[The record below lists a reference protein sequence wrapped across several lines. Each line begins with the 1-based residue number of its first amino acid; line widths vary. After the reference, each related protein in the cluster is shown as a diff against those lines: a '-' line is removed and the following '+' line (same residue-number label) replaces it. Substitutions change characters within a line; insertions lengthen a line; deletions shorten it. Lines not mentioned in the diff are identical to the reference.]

1 MIEMN
6 INIVERN
13 YEIAKEIYAEF
24 GVDTDKVLKKLD
36 QVPISVHCW
45 QIDDLQG
52 WEFPE
57 AAMTGGIAATGN
69 APGKAKNPEEFMKN
83 LNQALDLIP
92 GHTKLAL
99 HAIYMNKHGKNI
111 ERNEIGPEEF
121 KEWVDYAKDREIG
134 LDFNPTYFSHPDYDS
149 NSTLTNP
156 DENIRRFW
164 IEHGIACRKIG
175 DYFGREL
182 GEKCITNHWIGDG
195 SKDIVVDRLTP
206 RLILKDSLDQIFAEK
221 LEYNIDSCESK
232 VFGLGTESYV
242 PGSNEFYTEYAA
254 HTGKCI
260 VCMDAGHFHPMET
273 IGPKFTSYLAFGD
286 EIQLHVSRPVRW
298 DSDHVVILDDPTKEI
313 MEEIAA
319 YDAYDKVHIGTD
331 YFDASINRIAA
342 TAIGA
347 RAARRALLLAILRP
361 MEELRRL
368 EREGNTTK
376 RLALLEEIKM
386 LPAGFVWEYYCL
398 VQGVPGIEW
407 IRKLTTK

>member
-1 MIEMN
+1 MSN
-6 INIVERN
+6 IARN
-13 YEIAKEIYAEF
+13 YEIAKELYGEM
-24 GVDTDKVLKKLD
+24 GVDTGAVLKKLA

-52 WEFPE
+52 WEFPA
-57 AAMTGGIAATGN
+57 AAMTGGIAATGD
-69 APGKAKNPEEFMKN
+69 APGKANTPEEFMVN
-83 LNQALDLIP
+83 LSKALDLIP

-99 HAIYMNKHGKNI
+99 HSIYMNKHGKNI
-111 ERNEIGPEEF
+111 RRNEITPAEF
-121 KEWVDYAKDREIG
+121 AEWVDYAKERGIG
-134 LDFNPTYFSHPDYDS
+134 LDFNPTYFSHPEFDS
-149 NSTLTNP
+149 SATLTSP
-156 DENIRRFW
+156 DEGVRRFW

-195 SKDIVVDRLTP
+195 SKDICVDKLRP
-206 RLILKDSLDQIFAEK
+206 RMILKDSLDQIFAEP
-221 LEYNIDSCESK
+221 LEHNIDSCESK
-232 VFGLGTESYV
+232 VFGLGSVVYD

-260 VCMDAGHFHPMET
+260 VCMDAGHFHPTET
-273 IGPKFTSYLAFGD
+273 IGPKFSSYLAFGD

-298 DSDHVVILDDPTKEI
+298 DSDHVVILDDATKEI

-347 RAARRALLLAILRP
+347 RSARRALLLAMLRP
-361 MEELRRL
+361 MEELKKL
-368 EREGNTTK
+368 EYEGNTTK
-376 RLALLEEIKM
+376 RLALLEEVKM
-386 LPAGFVWEYYCL
+386 LPAGLVWDYFCES
-398 VQGVPGIEW
+398 QNVPGREW
-407 IRKLTTK
+407 IKDLKTR

>member
-1 MIEMN
+1 MSN
-6 INIVERN
+6 IARN
-13 YEIAKEIYAEF
+13 YEVAKELYGEM
-24 GVDTDKVLKKLD
+24 GVDTDAVLKKLA

-52 WEFPE
+52 WEFP
-57 AAMTGGIAATGN
+57 AAEMTGGIAATGD
-69 APGKAKNPEEFMKN
+69 APGKANTPEEFMTN
-83 LNQALDLIP
+83 LSKALDLIP

-99 HAIYMNKHGKNI
+99 HSIYMNKHGKNI
-111 ERNEIGPEEF
+111 RRNEITPAEF
-121 KEWVDYAKDREIG
+121 VEWVDYAKERGIG
-134 LDFNPTYFSHPDYDS
+134 LDFNPTYFSHPEYDS
-149 NSTLTNP
+149 SATLTSP
-156 DENIRRFW
+156 DEGVRRFW

-195 SKDIVVDRLTP
+195 SKDICVDKLRP
-206 RLILKDSLDQIFAEK
+206 RLILKDSLDQIFAEP
-221 LEYNIDSCESK
+221 LEHNIDSCESK
-232 VFGLGTESYV
+232 VFGLGSESYV

-260 VCMDAGHFHPMET
+260 VCMDAGHFHPTET
-273 IGPKFTSYLAFGD
+273 IGPKFSSYLAFGD

-298 DSDHVVILDDPTKEI
+298 DSDHVVILDDATKEI

-347 RAARRALLLAILRP
+347 RSARRALLLAMLRP
-361 MEELRRL
+361 MEELKKL
-368 EREGNTTK
+368 EYEGNTTK
-376 RLALLEEIKM
+376 RLALLEEVKM
-386 LPAGFVWEYYCL
+386 LPAGLVWDYFCET
-398 VQGVPGIEW
+398 QNVPGREW
-407 IRKLTTK
+407 IKDLKTR

>member
-1 MIEMN
+1 MSN
-6 INIVERN
+6 IARN
-13 YEIAKEIYAEF
+13 YEIAKELYGEM
-24 GVDTDKVLKKLD
+24 GVDTDAVLKKLA

-52 WEFPE
+52 WEFPA
-57 AAMTGGIAATGN
+57 AAMTGGIAATGD
-69 APGKAKNPEEFMKN
+69 APGKANTPEEFMVN
-83 LNQALDLIP
+83 LSKALDLIP

-99 HAIYMNKHGKNI
+99 HSIYMNKHGKNI
-111 ERNEIGPEEF
+111 RRNEITPAEF
-121 KEWVDYAKDREIG
+121 AEWVDYAKERGIG
-134 LDFNPTYFSHPDYDS
+134 LDFNPTYFSHPEFDS
-149 NSTLTNP
+149 SATLTSP
-156 DENIRRFW
+156 DEGVRRFW

-195 SKDIVVDRLTP
+195 SKDICVDKLRP
-206 RLILKDSLDQIFAEK
+206 RMILKDSLDQIFAEP
-221 LEYNIDSCESK
+221 LEHNIDSCESK
-232 VFGLGTESYV
+232 VFGLGSEAYV

-260 VCMDAGHFHPMET
+260 VCMDAGHFHPTET
-273 IGPKFTSYLAFGD
+273 IWPKFSSYLAFGD

-298 DSDHVVILDDPTKEI
+298 DSDHVVILDDATKEI

-347 RAARRALLLAILRP
+347 RSARRALLLAMLRP
-361 MEELRRL
+361 MEELKKL
-368 EREGNTTK
+368 EYEGNTTK
-376 RLALLEEIKM
+376 RLALLEEVEM
-386 LPAGFVWEYYCL
+386 LPAGLVWDYFCES
-398 VQGVPGIEW
+398 QNVPGREW
-407 IRKLTTK
+407 IKDLKTR

>member
-1 MIEMN
+1 MSRN
-6 INIVERN
+6 ERN
-13 YEIAKEIYAEF
+13 YEIAKEEYASL
-24 GVDTDKVLKKLD
+24 GVDTDLVLKKLD
-36 QVPISVHCW
+36 EVPISVHCW

-52 WEFPE
+52 WEFPQAE
-57 AAMTGGIAATGN
+57 MTGGIAAIGD
-69 APGKAKNPEEFMKN
+69 APGKARSEEEFMTN
-83 LNQALDLIP
+83 LSAALDLIP

-99 HAIYMNKHGKNI
+99 HAVYMRKHGKNI
-111 ERNEIGPEEF
+111 ERNEIGPDEF
-121 KEWVDYAKDREIG
+121 KEWVDYAKERKIG

-149 NSTLTNP
+149 SATLTSR
-156 DENIRRFW
+156 DEGIRKFW

-195 SKDIVVDRLTP
+195 SKDTCIDKLTP
-206 RLILKDSLDQIFAEK
+206 RLLLKDSLDQIFAEK
-221 LEYNIDSCESK
+221 LPNNIDSCESK
-232 VFGLGTESYV
+232 LFGLGSEAYV

-254 HTGKCI
+254 HTGNCI
-260 VCMDAGHFHPMET
+260 VCMDAGHFHPTET

-319 YDAYDKVHIGTD
+319 YEAYDKVHIGTD

-342 TAIGA
+342 MAIGA
-347 RAARRALLLAILRP
+347 RATRRALMLAMLRP
-361 MEELRRL
+361 TQELMKL

-376 RLALLEEIKM
+376 RLALLEETKM
-386 LPAGFVWEYYCL
+386 MPAGFVWEYYCETK
-398 VQGVPGIEW
+398 GIAGREW
-407 IRKLTTK
+407 IKDLRTR

>member
-1 MIEMN
+1 MSSI
-6 INIVERN
+6 ERN
-13 YEIAKEIYAEF
+13 YEIAKEMYGEI
-24 GVDTDKVLKKLD
+24 GVDTDAVLKKLAE
-36 QVPISVHCW
+36 VPISVHCW

-52 WEFPE
+52 WEFPSAE
-57 AAMTGGIAATGN
+57 MTGGIAATGD
-69 APGKAKNPEEFMKN
+69 APGKATTREEFMTN
-83 LNQALDLIP
+83 LTKALDLIP

-99 HAIYMNKHGKNI
+99 HSIYMNKHGKNI
-111 ERNEIGPEEF
+111 GRNEIGPEEF
-121 KEWVDYAKDREIG
+121 TEWVDYAKSRKIG
-134 LDFNPTYFSHPDYDS
+134 LDFNPTYFSHPEYDG

-195 SKDIVVDRLTP
+195 SKDICVDKLTP
-206 RLILKDSLDQIFAEK
+206 RLILKDSLDKIFAEP
-221 LEYNIDSCESK
+221 LANNIDSCESK
-232 VFGLGTESYV
+232 VFGLGSESYV

-260 VCMDAGHFHPMET
+260 VCMDAGHFHPTET
-273 IGPKFTSYLAFGD
+273 IGPKFSSYLAFGD

-313 MEEIAA
+313 MEEIAT

-347 RAARRALLLAILRP
+347 RSTRRALLLAMLRP
-361 MEELRRL
+361 IADLKKL
-368 EREGNTTK
+368 EQAGNTTK
-376 RLALLEEIKM
+376 RLALLEEVKM
-386 LPAGFVWEYYCL
+386 MPAGLVWDYFCET
-398 VQGVPGIEW
+398 QGVAGKEW
-407 IRKLTTK
+407 IKDLKTR

>member
-1 MIEMN
+1 MSN
-6 INIVERN
+6 IARN
-13 YEIAKEIYAEF
+13 YEIAKELYGEV
-24 GVDTDKVLKKLD
+24 GVDTDAVLKKLA

-52 WEFPE
+52 WEFPA
-57 AAMTGGIAATGN
+57 AAMTGGIAATGD
-69 APGKAKNPEEFMKN
+69 APGKANTPEEFMVN
-83 LNQALDLIP
+83 LSKALDLIP

-99 HAIYMNKHGKNI
+99 HSIYMNKHGKNI
-111 ERNEIGPEEF
+111 RRNEITPAEF
-121 KEWVDYAKDREIG
+121 AEWVDYAKERGIG
-134 LDFNPTYFSHPDYDS
+134 LDFNPTYFSHPEFDS
-149 NSTLTNP
+149 SATLTSP
-156 DENIRRFW
+156 DEGVRRFW

-195 SKDIVVDRLTP
+195 SKDICVDKRRP
-206 RLILKDSLDQIFAEK
+206 RMILKDSLDQIFAEP
-221 LEYNIDSCESK
+221 LEHNIDSCESK
-232 VFGLGTESYV
+232 VFGLGSEAYV

-260 VCMDAGHFHPMET
+260 VCMDAGHFHPTET
-273 IGPKFTSYLAFGD
+273 IGPKFSSYLAFGD

-298 DSDHVVILDDPTKEI
+298 DSDHVVILDDATKEI

-347 RAARRALLLAILRP
+347 RSARRALLLAMLRP
-361 MEELRRL
+361 MEELKKL
-368 EREGNTTK
+368 EYEGNTTK
-376 RLALLEEIKM
+376 RLALLEEVKM
-386 LPAGFVWEYYCL
+386 LPAGLVWDYFCES
-398 VQGVPGIEW
+398 QNVPGREW
-407 IRKLTTK
+407 IKDLKTR

>member
-1 MIEMN
+1 M
-6 INIVERN
+6 
-13 YEIAKEIYAEF
+13 
-24 GVDTDKVLKKLD
+24 GVDTDPVLKKLA

-52 WEFPE
+52 WEFPA
-57 AAMTGGIAATGN
+57 AAMTGGIAATGD
-69 APGKAKNPEEFMKN
+69 APGKANTPEEFMVN
-83 LNQALDLIP
+83 LSKALDLIP

-99 HAIYMNKHGKNI
+99 HSIYMNKHGKNI
-111 ERNEIGPEEF
+111 RRNEITPAEF
-121 KEWVDYAKDREIG
+121 AEWVDYAKERGIG
-134 LDFNPTYFSHPDYDS
+134 LDFNPTYFSHPEFDS
-149 NSTLTNP
+149 SATLTSP
-156 DENIRRFW
+156 DEGVRRFW

-195 SKDIVVDRLTP
+195 SKDICVDKLRP
-206 RLILKDSLDQIFAEK
+206 RMILKDSLDQIFAEP
-221 LEYNIDSCESK
+221 LEHNIDSCESK
-232 VFGLGTESYV
+232 VFGLGSEAYV

-260 VCMDAGHFHPMET
+260 VCMDAGHFHPTET
-273 IGPKFTSYLAFGD
+273 IGPKFSSYLAFGD

-298 DSDHVVILDDPTKEI
+298 DSDHVVILDDATKEI

-347 RAARRALLLAILRP
+347 RSARRALLLAMLRP
-361 MEELRRL
+361 MEELKKL
-368 EREGNTTK
+368 EYEGNTTK
-376 RLALLEEIKM
+376 RLALLEEVKM
-386 LPAGFVWEYYCL
+386 LPAGLVWDYFCES
-398 VQGVPGIEW
+398 QNVPGREW
-407 IRKLTTK
+407 IKDLKTR

>member
-1 MIEMN
+1 MSN
-6 INIVERN
+6 IARN
-13 YEIAKEIYAEF
+13 YEIAKELYGEM
-24 GVDTDKVLKKLD
+24 GVDTGAVLKKLA

-52 WEFPE
+52 WEFPA
-57 AAMTGGIAATGN
+57 AAMTGGIAATGD
-69 APGKAKNPEEFMKN
+69 APGKANTPEEFMVN
-83 LNQALDLIP
+83 LSKALDLIP

-99 HAIYMNKHGKNI
+99 HSIYMNKHGKNI
-111 ERNEIGPEEF
+111 RRNEITPAEF
-121 KEWVDYAKDREIG
+121 AEWVDYAKERGIG
-134 LDFNPTYFSHPDYDS
+134 LDFNPTYFSHPEFDS
-149 NSTLTNP
+149 SATLTSP
-156 DENIRRFW
+156 DEGVRRFW

-195 SKDIVVDRLTP
+195 SKDICVDKLRP
-206 RLILKDSLDQIFAEK
+206 RMILKDSLDQIFAEP
-221 LEYNIDSCESK
+221 LEHNIDSCESK
-232 VFGLGTESYV
+232 VFGLGSEAYV

-260 VCMDAGHFHPMET
+260 VCMDAGHFHPTET
-273 IGPKFTSYLAFGD
+273 IGPKFSSYLAFGD

-298 DSDHVVILDDPTKEI
+298 DSDHVVILDDATKEI

-347 RAARRALLLAILRP
+347 RSARRALLLAMLRP
-361 MEELRRL
+361 MEELKKL
-368 EREGNTTK
+368 EYGNTTK
-376 RLALLEEIKM
+376 RLALLEEVKM
-386 LPAGFVWEYYCL
+386 LPAGLVWDYFCES
-398 VQGVPGIEW
+398 QNVPGREW
-407 IRKLTTK
+407 IKDLKTR

>member
-1 MIEMN
+1 MSN
-6 INIVERN
+6 IARN
-13 YEIAKEIYAEF
+13 YEIAKELYGEV
-24 GVDTDKVLKKLD
+24 GVDTDAVLKKLA

-52 WEFPE
+52 WEFPA
-57 AAMTGGIAATGN
+57 AAMTGGIAATGD
-69 APGKAKNPEEFMKN
+69 APGKANTPEEFMVN
-83 LNQALDLIP
+83 LSKALDLIP

-99 HAIYMNKHGKNI
+99 HSIYMNKHGKNI
-111 ERNEIGPEEF
+111 RRNEITPAEF
-121 KEWVDYAKDREIG
+121 AEWVDYAKERGIG
-134 LDFNPTYFSHPDYDS
+134 LDFNPTYFSHPEFDS
-149 NSTLTNP
+149 SATLTSP
-156 DENIRRFW
+156 DEGVRRFW

-195 SKDIVVDRLTP
+195 SKDICVDKLRP
-206 RLILKDSLDQIFAEK
+206 RMILKDSLDQIFAEP
-221 LEYNIDSCESK
+221 LEHNIDSCESK
-232 VFGLGTESYV
+232 VFGLGSEAYV

-260 VCMDAGHFHPMET
+260 VCMDAGHFHPTET
-273 IGPKFTSYLAFGD
+273 IGPKFSSYLAFGD

-298 DSDHVVILDDPTKEI
+298 DSDHVVILDDATKEI

-347 RAARRALLLAILRP
+347 RSARRALLLAMLRP
-361 MEELRRL
+361 MEELKKL
-368 EREGNTTK
+368 EYEGNTTK
-376 RLALLEEIKM
+376 RLALLEEVKM
-386 LPAGFVWEYYCL
+386 LPAGLVWDYFCES
-398 VQGVPGIEW
+398 QNVPGREW
-407 IRKLTTK
+407 IKDLKTR

>member
-1 MIEMN
+1 MSN
-6 INIVERN
+6 IARN
-13 YEIAKEIYAEF
+13 YEIAKELYGEM
-24 GVDTDKVLKKLD
+24 GVDTDAVLKKLA

-52 WEFPE
+52 WEFP
-57 AAMTGGIAATGN
+57 AAEMTGGIAATGD
-69 APGKAKNPEEFMKN
+69 APGKANTPEEFMTN
-83 LNQALDLIP
+83 LSKALDLIP

-99 HAIYMNKHGKNI
+99 HSIYMNKHGKNI
-111 ERNEIGPEEF
+111 RRNEITPAEF
-121 KEWVDYAKDREIG
+121 AEWVDYAKERGIG
-134 LDFNPTYFSHPDYDS
+134 LDFNPTYFSHPEYDS
-149 NSTLTNP
+149 SATLTSP
-156 DENIRRFW
+156 DEGVRRFW

-195 SKDIVVDRLTP
+195 SKDICVDKLRP
-206 RLILKDSLDQIFAEK
+206 RLLLKDSLDRIFAEP
-221 LEYNIDSCESK
+221 LEHNIDSCESK
-232 VFGLGTESYV
+232 VFGLGSESYV

-260 VCMDAGHFHPMET
+260 VCMDAGHFHPTET
-273 IGPKFTSYLAFGD
+273 IGPKFSSYLAFGD

-298 DSDHVVILDDPTKEI
+298 DSDHVVILDDATKEI

-347 RAARRALLLAILRP
+347 RSARRALLLAMLRP
-361 MEELRRL
+361 MEELKKL
-368 EREGNTTK
+368 EYEGNTTK
-376 RLALLEEIKM
+376 RLALLEEVKM
-386 LPAGFVWEYYCL
+386 LPAGLVWDYFCES
-398 VQGVPGIEW
+398 QNVPGREW
-407 IRKLTTK
+407 IKDLKTR

>member
-1 MIEMN
+1 MSN
-6 INIVERN
+6 IARN
-13 YEIAKEIYAEF
+13 YEIAKELYGEM
-24 GVDTDKVLKKLD
+24 GVDTDAVLKKLA

-52 WEFPE
+52 WEFPA
-57 AAMTGGIAATGN
+57 AAMTGGIAATGD
-69 APGKAKNPEEFMKN
+69 APGKANTPEEFMVN
-83 LNQALDLIP
+83 LSKALDLIP

-99 HAIYMNKHGKNI
+99 HSIYMNKHGKNI
-111 ERNEIGPEEF
+111 RRNEITPAEF
-121 KEWVDYAKDREIG
+121 AEWVDYAKERGIG
-134 LDFNPTYFSHPDYDS
+134 LDFNPTYFSHPEFDS
-149 NSTLTNP
+149 SATLTSP
-156 DENIRRFW
+156 DEGVRRFW

-195 SKDIVVDRLTP
+195 SKDICVDKLRP
-206 RLILKDSLDQIFAEK
+206 RMILKDSLDQIFAEP
-221 LEYNIDSCESK
+221 LEHNIDSCESK
-232 VFGLGTESYV
+232 VFGLGSEAYV

-260 VCMDAGHFHPMET
+260 VCMDAGHFHPTET
-273 IGPKFTSYLAFGD
+273 IGPKFSSYLAFGD

-298 DSDHVVILDDPTKEI
+298 DSDHVVILDDATKEI

-347 RAARRALLLAILRP
+347 RSASRALLLAMLRP
-361 MEELRRL
+361 MEELKKL
-368 EREGNTTK
+368 EYEGNTTK
-376 RLALLEEIKM
+376 RLALLEEVKM
-386 LPAGFVWEYYCL
+386 LPAGLVWDYFCES
-398 VQGVPGIEW
+398 QNVPGREW
-407 IRKLTTK
+407 IKDLKTR

>member
-1 MIEMN
+1 MSN
-6 INIVERN
+6 IARN
-13 YEIAKEIYAEF
+13 YEIAKELYGEM
-24 GVDTDKVLKKLD
+24 GVDTDAVLKKLA

-52 WEFPE
+52 WEFP
-57 AAMTGGIAATGN
+57 AAEMTGGIAATGD
-69 APGKAKNPEEFMKN
+69 APGKANTPEEFMTN
-83 LNQALDLIP
+83 LSKALDLIP

-99 HAIYMNKHGKNI
+99 HSIYMNKHGKNI
-111 ERNEIGPEEF
+111 RRNEITPAEF
-121 KEWVDYAKDREIG
+121 VEWVDYAKERGIG
-134 LDFNPTYFSHPDYDS
+134 LDFNPTYFSHPEYDS
-149 NSTLTNP
+149 SATLTSP
-156 DENIRRFW
+156 DEGVRRFW

-195 SKDIVVDRLTP
+195 SKDICVDKLRP
-206 RLILKDSLDQIFAEK
+206 RLLLKDSLDRIFAEP
-221 LEYNIDSCESK
+221 LEHNIDSCESK
-232 VFGLGTESYV
+232 VFGLGSESYV

-260 VCMDAGHFHPMET
+260 VCMDAGHFHPTET
-273 IGPKFTSYLAFGD
+273 IGPKFSSYLAFGD

-298 DSDHVVILDDPTKEI
+298 DSDHVVILDDATKEI

-347 RAARRALLLAILRP
+347 RSARRALLLAMLRP
-361 MEELRRL
+361 MEELKKL
-368 EREGNTTK
+368 EYEGNTTK
-376 RLALLEEIKM
+376 RLALLEEVKM
-386 LPAGFVWEYYCL
+386 LPAGLVWDYFCES
-398 VQGVPGIEW
+398 QNVPGREW
-407 IRKLTTK
+407 IKDLKTR

>member
-1 MIEMN
+1 MSN
-6 INIVERN
+6 IARN
-13 YEIAKEIYAEF
+13 YEIAKELYGKM
-24 GVDTDKVLKKLD
+24 GVDTDAVLKKLA

-52 WEFPE
+52 WEFP
-57 AAMTGGIAATGN
+57 AAEMTGGIAATGD
-69 APGKAKNPEEFMKN
+69 APGKANTPEEFMTN
-83 LNQALDLIP
+83 LSKALDLIP

-99 HAIYMNKHGKNI
+99 HSIYMNKHGKNI
-111 ERNEIGPEEF
+111 RRNEITPAEF
-121 KEWVDYAKDREIG
+121 VEWVDYAKERGIG
-134 LDFNPTYFSHPDYDS
+134 LDFNPTYFSHPEYDS
-149 NSTLTNP
+149 SATLTSP
-156 DENIRRFW
+156 DEGVRRFW

-195 SKDIVVDRLTP
+195 SKDICVDKLRP
-206 RLILKDSLDQIFAEK
+206 RLLLKDSLDRIFAEP
-221 LEYNIDSCESK
+221 LEHNIDSCESK
-232 VFGLGTESYV
+232 VFGLGSESYV

-260 VCMDAGHFHPMET
+260 VCMDAGHFHPTET
-273 IGPKFTSYLAFGD
+273 IGPKFSSYLAFGD

-298 DSDHVVILDDPTKEI
+298 DSDHVVILDDATKEI

-347 RAARRALLLAILRP
+347 RSARRALLLAMLRP
-361 MEELRRL
+361 MEALKKL
-368 EREGNTTK
+368 EYEGNTTK
-376 RLALLEEIKM
+376 RLALLEEVKM
-386 LPAGFVWEYYCL
+386 LPAGLVWDYFCES
-398 VQGVPGIEW
+398 QNVPGREW
-407 IRKLTTK
+407 IKDLKTR

>member
-1 MIEMN
+1 MSN
-6 INIVERN
+6 IARN
-13 YEIAKEIYAEF
+13 YEIAKELYGEM
-24 GVDTDKVLKKLD
+24 GVDTGAVLKKLA

-52 WEFPE
+52 WEFPA
-57 AAMTGGIAATGN
+57 AAMTGGIAATGD
-69 APGKAKNPEEFMKN
+69 APGKANTPEEFMVN
-83 LNQALDLIP
+83 LSKALDLIP

-99 HAIYMNKHGKNI
+99 HSIYMNKHGKNI
-111 ERNEIGPEEF
+111 RRNEITPAEF
-121 KEWVDYAKDREIG
+121 VEWVDYAKERGIG
-134 LDFNPTYFSHPDYDS
+134 LDFNPTYFSHPEYDS
-149 NSTLTNP
+149 SATLTSP
-156 DENIRRFW
+156 DEGVRRFW

-195 SKDIVVDRLTP
+195 SKDICVDKLRP
-206 RLILKDSLDQIFAEK
+206 RMILKDSLDQIFAEP
-221 LEYNIDSCESK
+221 LEHNIDSCESK
-232 VFGLGTESYV
+232 VFGLGSEAYV

-260 VCMDAGHFHPMET
+260 VCMDAGHFHPTET
-273 IGPKFTSYLAFGD
+273 IGPKFSSYLAFGD

-298 DSDHVVILDDPTKEI
+298 DSDHVVILDDATKEI

-347 RAARRALLLAILRP
+347 RSARRALLLAMLRP
-361 MEELRRL
+361 MEELKKL
-368 EREGNTTK
+368 EYEGNTTK
-376 RLALLEEIKM
+376 RLALLEEVKM
-386 LPAGFVWEYYCL
+386 LPAGLVWDYFCES
-398 VQGVPGIEW
+398 QNVPGREW
-407 IRKLTTK
+407 IKDLKTR

>member
-1 MIEMN
+1 MGN
-6 INIVERN
+6 VERN
-13 YEIAKEIYAEF
+13 YQIAREIYGEM
-24 GVDTDKVLKKLD
+24 GVDTDAVLKKLD
-36 QVPISVHCW
+36 EVPISVHCW

-52 WEFPE
+52 FEFPE
-57 AAMTGGIAATGN
+57 AEMSGGIVATGN
-69 APGKAKNPEEFMKN
+69 APGKARNPEEFMTN

-99 HAIYMNKHGKNI
+99 HAVYMNKHGKNI
-111 ERNEIGPEEF
+111 ARNEIGPEEF
-121 KEWVDYAKDREIG
+121 TEWVDFAKERGIG

-156 DENIRRFW
+156 DEGIRRFW
-164 IEHGIACRKIG
+164 IEHGIACRRIG

-195 SKDIVVDRLTP
+195 SKDIVVDKLTP

-221 LEYNIDSCESK
+221 LEHNIDSCESK
-232 VFGLGTESYV
+232 VFGLGSESYV
-242 PGSNEFYTEYAA
+242 PGSHEFYTEYAA
-254 HTGKCI
+254 HTGNCI
-260 VCMDAGHFHPMET
+260 VCMDAGHFHPTEM
-273 IGPKFTSYLAFGD
+273 IGPKFSSYLAFGD

-298 DSDHVVILDDPTKEI
+298 DSDHVVILDDATKEI

-347 RAARRALLLAILRP
+347 RSARKALMLAMLRP
-361 MEELRRL
+361 IEELKRL

-376 RLALLEEIKM
+376 RLALLEETKL
-386 LPAGFVWEYYCL
+386 LPAGLVWEYYCETK
-398 VQGVPGIEW
+398 GVAGREW
-407 IRKLTTK
+407 IRNLSTK

>member
-1 MIEMN
+1 MSN
-6 INIVERN
+6 IARN
-13 YEIAKEIYAEF
+13 YEVAKELYGEM
-24 GVDTDKVLKKLD
+24 GVDTDAVLKKLA

-52 WEFPE
+52 WEFP
-57 AAMTGGIAATGN
+57 AAEMTGGIAATGD
-69 APGKAKNPEEFMKN
+69 APGKANTPEEFMTN
-83 LNQALDLIP
+83 LSKALDLIP

-99 HAIYMNKHGKNI
+99 HSIYMNKHGKNI
-111 ERNEIGPEEF
+111 RRNEITPAEF
-121 KEWVDYAKDREIG
+121 VEWVDYAKERGIG
-134 LDFNPTYFSHPDYDS
+134 LDFNPTYFSHPEYDS
-149 NSTLTNP
+149 SATLTSP
-156 DENIRRFW
+156 DEGVRRFW

-195 SKDIVVDRLTP
+195 SKDICVDKLRP
-206 RLILKDSLDQIFAEK
+206 RLILKDSLDQIFAEP
-221 LEYNIDSCESK
+221 LEHNIDSCESK
-232 VFGLGTESYV
+232 VFGLGSESYV

-260 VCMDAGHFHPMET
+260 VCMDAGHFHPTET
-273 IGPKFTSYLAFGD
+273 IGPKFSSYLAFGD

-298 DSDHVVILDDPTKEI
+298 DSDHVVILDDATKEI

-347 RAARRALLLAILRP
+347 RSARRALLLAMLRP
-361 MEELRRL
+361 MEELKKL
-368 EREGNTTK
+368 EYEGNTTK
-376 RLALLEEIKM
+376 RLALLEEVKM
-386 LPAGFVWEYYCL
+386 LPAGLVWDYFCET
-398 VQGVPGIEW
+398 QNVPGREW
-407 IRKLTTK
+407 IKDLKTRP

>member
-1 MIEMN
+1 MSN
-6 INIVERN
+6 IARN
-13 YEIAKEIYAEF
+13 YEIAKELYGEM
-24 GVDTDKVLKKLD
+24 GVDTDAVLKKLA

-52 WEFPE
+52 WEFP
-57 AAMTGGIAATGN
+57 AAEMTGGIAATGD
-69 APGKAKNPEEFMKN
+69 APGKANTPEEFMTN
-83 LNQALDLIP
+83 LSKALDLIP

-99 HAIYMNKHGKNI
+99 HSIYMNKHGKNI
-111 ERNEIGPEEF
+111 RRNEITPAEF
-121 KEWVDYAKDREIG
+121 VEWVDYAKERGIG
-134 LDFNPTYFSHPDYDS
+134 LDFNPTYFSHPEYDS
-149 NSTLTNP
+149 SATLTSP
-156 DENIRRFW
+156 DEGVRRFW

-195 SKDIVVDRLTP
+195 SKDICVDKLRP
-206 RLILKDSLDQIFAEK
+206 RLLLKDSLDRIFAEP
-221 LEYNIDSCESK
+221 LEHNIDSCESK
-232 VFGLGTESYV
+232 VFGLGSESYV

-260 VCMDAGHFHPMET
+260 VCMDAGHFHPTET
-273 IGPKFTSYLAFGD
+273 IGPKFSSYLAFGD

-298 DSDHVVILDDPTKEI
+298 DSDHVVILDDATKEI

-347 RAARRALLLAILRP
+347 RSARRALLLAMLRP
-361 MEELRRL
+361 MDELKKL
-368 EREGNTTK
+368 EYEGNTTK
-376 RLALLEEIKM
+376 RLALLEEVKM
-386 LPAGFVWEYYCL
+386 LPAGLVWDYFCES
-398 VQGVPGIEW
+398 QNVPGREW
-407 IRKLTTK
+407 IKDLKTR

>member
-1 MIEMN
+1 MSN
-6 INIVERN
+6 IARN
-13 YEIAKEIYAEF
+13 YEIAKELYGEM
-24 GVDTDKVLKKLD
+24 GVDTDAVLKKLA

-52 WEFPE
+52 WEFPA
-57 AAMTGGIAATGN
+57 AAMTGGIAATGD
-69 APGKAKNPEEFMKN
+69 APGKANTPEEFMVN
-83 LNQALDLIP
+83 LSKALDLIP

-99 HAIYMNKHGKNI
+99 HSIYMNKHGKNI
-111 ERNEIGPEEF
+111 RRNEITPAEF
-121 KEWVDYAKDREIG
+121 AEWVDYAKERGIG
-134 LDFNPTYFSHPDYDS
+134 LDFNPTYFSHPEFDS
-149 NSTLTNP
+149 SATLTSP
-156 DENIRRFW
+156 DEGVRRFW

-195 SKDIVVDRLTP
+195 SKDICVDKLRP
-206 RLILKDSLDQIFAEK
+206 RMILKDSLDQIFAEP
-221 LEYNIDSCESK
+221 LEHNIDSCESK
-232 VFGLGTESYV
+232 VFGLGSEAYV

-260 VCMDAGHFHPMET
+260 VCMDAGHFHPTET
-273 IGPKFTSYLAFGD
+273 IGPKFSSYLAFGD

-298 DSDHVVILDDPTKEI
+298 DSDHVVILDDATKEI

-347 RAARRALLLAILRP
+347 RSARRALLLAMLRP
-361 MEELRRL
+361 IVELKKL
-368 EREGNTTK
+368 EYVGNTTK
-376 RLALLEEIKM
+376 RLALLEEVKM
-386 LPAGFVWEYYCL
+386 LPAGLVWDYFCES
-398 VQGVPGIEW
+398 QNVPGREW
-407 IRKLTTK
+407 IKDLKTR

>member
-1 MIEMN
+1 MSN
-6 INIVERN
+6 IARN
-13 YEIAKEIYAEF
+13 YEIAKELYGEV
-24 GVDTDKVLKKLD
+24 GVDTDAVLKKLA

-52 WEFPE
+52 WEFPA
-57 AAMTGGIAATGN
+57 AAMTGGIAATGD
-69 APGKAKNPEEFMKN
+69 APGKANTPEEFMVN
-83 LNQALDLIP
+83 LSKALDLIP

-99 HAIYMNKHGKNI
+99 HSIYMNKHGKNI
-111 ERNEIGPEEF
+111 RRNEITPAEF
-121 KEWVDYAKDREIG
+121 AEWVDYAKERGIG
-134 LDFNPTYFSHPDYDS
+134 LDFNPTYFSHPEFDS
-149 NSTLTNP
+149 SATLTSP
-156 DENIRRFW
+156 DEGVRRFW

-195 SKDIVVDRLTP
+195 SKDICVDKLRP
-206 RLILKDSLDQIFAEK
+206 RLLLKDSLDRIFAEP
-221 LEYNIDSCESK
+221 LEHNIDSCESK
-232 VFGLGTESYV
+232 VFGLGSESYV

-260 VCMDAGHFHPMET
+260 VCMDAGHFHPTET
-273 IGPKFTSYLAFGD
+273 IGPKFSSYLAFGD

-298 DSDHVVILDDPTKEI
+298 DSDHVVILDDATKEI

-347 RAARRALLLAILRP
+347 RSARRALLLAMLRP
-361 MEELRRL
+361 MEELKKL
-368 EREGNTTK
+368 EYEGNTTK
-376 RLALLEEIKM
+376 RLALLEEVKM
-386 LPAGFVWEYYCL
+386 LPAGLVWDYFCES
-398 VQGVPGIEW
+398 QNVPGREW
-407 IRKLTTK
+407 IKDLKTR

>member
-1 MIEMN
+1 MSN
-6 INIVERN
+6 IARN
-13 YEIAKEIYAEF
+13 YEIAKELYGEM
-24 GVDTDKVLKKLD
+24 GVDTGAVLKKLA

-52 WEFPE
+52 WEFPA
-57 AAMTGGIAATGN
+57 AAMTGGIAATGD
-69 APGKAKNPEEFMKN
+69 APGKANTPEEFMVN
-83 LNQALDLIP
+83 LSKALDLIP

-99 HAIYMNKHGKNI
+99 HSIYMNKHGKNI
-111 ERNEIGPEEF
+111 RRNEITPAEF
-121 KEWVDYAKDREIG
+121 VEWVDYAKERGIG
-134 LDFNPTYFSHPDYDS
+134 LDFNPTYFSHPEYDS
-149 NSTLTNP
+149 SATLTSP
-156 DENIRRFW
+156 DEGVRRFW

-195 SKDIVVDRLTP
+195 SKDICVDKLRP
-206 RLILKDSLDQIFAEK
+206 RLLLKDSLDRIFAEP
-221 LEYNIDSCESK
+221 LEHNIDSCESK
-232 VFGLGTESYV
+232 VFGLGSESYV

-260 VCMDAGHFHPMET
+260 VCMDAGHFHPTET
-273 IGPKFTSYLAFGD
+273 IGPKFSSYLAFAD

-298 DSDHVVILDDPTKEI
+298 DSDHVVILDDATKEI

-347 RAARRALLLAILRP
+347 RSARRALLLAMLRP
-361 MEELRRL
+361 MEELKKL
-368 EREGNTTK
+368 EYEGNTTK
-376 RLALLEEIKM
+376 RLALLEEVKM
-386 LPAGFVWEYYCL
+386 LPAGLVWDYFCES
-398 VQGVPGIEW
+398 QNVPGREW
-407 IRKLTTK
+407 IKDLKTR